1 MMKRIGT
8 RQEVYQGLAE
18 RTSGGMRKED
28 IMIKNK
34 KFISRKKS
42 DRMRIMV
49 AQNER
54 FQVFHSN
61 KKTKC
66 NNLLNQQNNRNI
78 NNNTKKSS
86 KRTQKKVIFHFN
98 KNKVQE
104 YNCPELNYYCGDKE
118 DEEEDDE
125 EDEEEEEKYENSKQ
139 INFNK
144 KPRKFKI
151 EKINDINIDDLFL

>member
-8 RQEVYQGLAE
+8 REEVFRGVAE
-18 RTSGGMRKED
+18 RTSGGMRKQD
-28 IMIKNK
+28 IMIKNN

-54 FQVFHSN
+54 FQTFRSN

-66 NNLLNQQNNRNI
+66 NNNLLNRQDNRYNNH
-78 NNNTKKSS
+78 TKKPI
-86 KRTQKKVIFHFN
+86 KRTQKKVVFHIN

-104 YNCPELNYYCGDKE
+104 YNCPNLGYYCGD
-118 DEEEDDE
+118 EEDDE
-125 EDEEEEEKYENSKQ
+125 EEEEEEEEEYKNSKQ

-144 KPRKFKI
+144 KPREFKI
-151 EKINDINIDDLFL
+151 EKIEDLNIDDLF

>member
-1 MMKRIGT
+1 MKRIGT
-8 RQEVYQGLAE
+8 REEVFRGVAE

-28 IMIKNK
+28 IMIKNN

-54 FQVFHSN
+54 FQSFRSN

-66 NNLLNQQNNRNI
+66 NKKLLNQNSENI
-78 NNNTKKSS
+78 NKINKKPI
-86 KRTQKKVIFHFN
+86 KKTQKKVIFHFN

-104 YNCPELNYYCGDKE
+104 YNCPDLNYYCGDKE
-118 DEEEDDE
+118 DEDDDEDDN
-125 EDEEEEEKYENSKQ
+125 EEESNYRQ
-139 INFNK
+139 ISFNK
-144 KPRKFKI
+144 KPRDFKI
-151 EKINDINIDDLFL
+151 EKIDDLNFDDLF

>member
-1 MMKRIGT
+1 MMKRVGS
-8 RQEVYQGLAE
+8 RQEVYQGVAE

-28 IMIKNK
+28 IMIKNN

-49 AQNER
+49 SQDDRLQAFR
-54 FQVFHSN
+54 SN

-66 NNLLNQQNNRNI
+66 NNILKRQENTNNYRKT
-78 NNNTKKSS
+78 NN

-98 KNKVQE
+98 RNKVQE
-104 YNCPELNYYCGDKE
+104 YNCPDLNYYRGDKQDDE
-118 DEEEDDE
+118 DDEEDDE
-125 EDEEEEEKYENSKQ
+125 ESGEDDANSKQ
-139 INFNK
+139 INFDK

-151 EKINDINIDDLFL
+151 EKITDIDIDDLF